1 MNDLTRLAQQL
12 MALDDKMVQCMKC
25 GFCQAFCPVFD
36 ETGEEGDVTRGKI
49 ALVENL
55 AHLVIQDP
63 EAVYER
69 LSRCLLC
76 GSCNASCPAGAPT
89 MDIFLEARAI
99 VVGYLGLSPLKKA
112 IFRTLLPNPKLMNG
126 LMKMS
131 KPFRGLFIKKD
142 NSPQDT
148 ASVPMFKAFIGDRH
162 IPMIAKETLSAKVG
176 DRDTPPGKTGL
187 KVAFFPGCMGD
198 KVYVDMGEACLKVL
212 AHHGVGV
219 YMPSNQACCGIP
231 ALTSGDLESFTKM
244 VKYNLD
250 LFNKGKFEYLLTPCG
265 TCTETIKEHWPNAEG
280 LTMVEREQ
288 AKSLADKTMDINAFL
303 IDVLKITPPAGA
315 NEGRTKVTYH
325 ESCHLNKG
333 LKVSEQ
339 PKDIIKMSRNVKL
352 IPMNEADHCC
362 GCGGTFT
369 LTQPELS
376 AKIGQRKRNNI
387 VDSGADVVAA
397 ACPACMM
404 QISDMLARNH
414 DPIKVK
420 HTMEIYADSLP

>member
-1 MNDLTRLAQQL
+1 MNDLTRLANSL
-12 MALDDKMVQCMKC
+12 MALDDKMVSCMKC

-148 ASVPMFKAFIGDRH
+148 ACVPMFKAFIGDRH

-176 DRDTPPGKTGL
+176 ERDTPPGKTGL

-198 KVYVDMGEACLKVL
+198 KVYVSMGEACLKVL

-219 YMPSNQACCGIP
+219 YMPNNQACCGIP
-231 ALTSGDLESFTKM
+231 ALTSGDLQSFTKM

-265 TCTETIKEHWPNAEG
+265 TCTETIKEHWPKAEG

-288 AKSLADKTMDINAFL
+288 AQQLANKTMDINAFL

-315 NEGRTKVTYH
+315 NEGRTKVAYH

-333 LKVSEQ
+333 LKVSSQ
-339 PKDIIKMSRNVKL
+339 PKDVIKMSRNVKL
-352 IPMNEADHCC
+352 VPMNEADHCC

-420 HTMEIYADSLP
+420 HTIELYADSLP